1 MKRMYGSLQ
10 VNRRHF
16 LKDISD
22 KALTVVPL
30 YFSFRGVEQKPMT
43 GVKTMSKEPSGA
55 KKMIGDFA
63 PKLVELTDDVLF
75 GDVWERKELSK
86 RDRSLVTVAAL
97 IALNRPDQLRFHLGR
112 ALENG
117 LKKEEL
123 IEVITHLAFYS
134 GWPNAM
140 SAIMTAKEVFSK

>member
-1 MKRMYGSLQ
+1 
-10 VNRRHF
+10 
-16 LKDISD
+16 
-22 KALTVVPL
+22 
-30 YFSFRGVEQKPMT
+30 
-43 GVKTMSKEPSGA
+43 MSREPSA
-55 KKMIGDFA
+55 VEEMIGDFA
-63 PKLVELTDDVLF
+63 PKLVELTDRVLF

-97 IALNRPDQLRFHLGR
+97 IALNRPEQLRFHLNK

-117 LKKEEL
+117 LKEEEL

-140 SAIMTAKEVFSK
+140 SAIMIAKEVFSKA